1 MPYDRLVAAEE
12 ADGNVDSGPSHLFP
26 WPVPSACCAYAGLGP
41 CANAEGSAK
50 TKSRESVL
58 LGYSGSGA
66 GGCVGRVIAP
76 LVQSPCCAGVE
87 CPGSY
92 MPSRETAPE
101 PSRCV

>member
-26 WPVPSACCAYAGLGP
+26 WPVPSACCAYAGFGP
-41 CANAEGSAK
+41 ARILRESCDVAAERARVIAERRRQQLLDWQEKRKAAGGGVRAEGSAK

-66 GGCVGRVIAP
+66 GG
-76 LVQSPCCAGVE
+76 
-87 CPGSY
+87 
-92 MPSRETAPE
+92 
-101 PSRCV
+101 